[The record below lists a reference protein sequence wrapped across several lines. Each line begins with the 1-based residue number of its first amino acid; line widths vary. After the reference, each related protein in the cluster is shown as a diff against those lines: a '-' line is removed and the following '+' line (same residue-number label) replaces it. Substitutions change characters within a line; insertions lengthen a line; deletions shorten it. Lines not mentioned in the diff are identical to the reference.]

1 MSDGEDKGV
10 LNLTHDDN
18 RGKSRAFYSC
28 INREI
33 LFEHL
38 CLFWSK
44 GDWRA
49 RRWLEGASTSRRC
62 RGKRDHCRGGPDTPP
77 NGPPVDSH
85 IGDGP

>member
-44 GDWRA
+44 FLGLPP
-49 RRWLEGASTSRRC
+49 RWPSLVLS
-62 RGKRDHCRGGPDTPP
+62 
-77 NGPPVDSH
+77 V
-85 IGDGP
+85 